1 MAVFKFYNVQLL
13 AIDTDSHGEVGKEG
27 YRRLFQSLAERMQS
41 AKDEMALERVSGSL
55 INDFFFAPFNIELKE
70 DYAQGKFI
78 KYDKVANVHNLYTEE
93 DEFKG
98 GKGSTSKRYGF
109 EFVFDFESHT
119 LAIQRKNGLPSA
131 NPLMKVLSEIIV
143 PVSQS
148 DFPDYQLSIR
158 EMTSAQSLEKVF
170 NAEYYKRVKVE
181 VTFSNSADLDDA
193 LLGEAGL
200 LEKDFKGKNV
210 HTVEHVEK
218 PARKGFM
225 SGLSNIAK
233 PMLVIA
239 ARFGNADVSYQTDG
253 KWSSYHM
260 KDYPVTEEVVP
271 MHEESHDNYMARV
284 HQKIASARQKTQV
297 SKDVLDQLHDTYPVE
312 EADEESE

>member
-13 AIDTDSHGEVGKEG
+13 AIDTDTHGEVGKEG
-27 YRRLFQSLAERMQS
+27 YKRLFQSLAARMQS
-41 AKDEMALERVSGSL
+41 AKDEMALEKVSGSL
-55 INDFFFAPFNIELKE
+55 VNDFYFAPFHIEIKE
-70 DYAQGKFI
+70 KFAQGKFI
-78 KYDKVANVHNLYTEE
+78 KYDKVVNVHNLYTEE

-119 LAIQRKNGLPSA
+119 LAIQRKNGLPSV
-131 NPLMKVLSEIIV
+131 NPLMKVLSDVIV
-143 PVSQS
+143 PVSQAE
-148 DFPDYQLSIR
+148 FPDYQLSIH

-170 NAEYYKRVKVE
+170 GAEYYRRVKVD

-210 HTVEHVEK
+210 HAIEHIEK
-218 PARKGFM
+218 PARNGFM
-225 SGLSNIAK
+225 SGLSNIVK

-253 KWSSYHM
+253 KWSNYHM

-271 MHEESHDNYMARV
+271 IREESHDNYMVRV

-297 SKDVLDQLHDTYPVE
+297 SKDVLGQLHDTYPVE
-312 EADEESE
+312 ETDEESE